1 MKRLIAAAVFTVFVA
16 SSVFATSNTD
26 YSKWSTAQLQQKR
39 LELYKELPVRGN
51 RKNVAAYV
59 KNAEPLP
66 QEDEIKLIERELD
79 HRRSRGD
86 KAAYYEP
93 AAPSIYRHKNPNG

>member
-1 MKRLIAAAVFTVFVA
+1 MVFGVFVA

-26 YSKWSTAQLQQKR
+26 YSNWPTAQLQQKR
-39 LELYKELPVRGN
+39 LELYKQIPVKGN

-59 KNAEPLP
+59 KNGEPLP
-66 QEDEIKLIERELD
+66 AEDEIKLIERELD
-79 HRRSRGD
+79 KRRSAGD

-93 AAPSIYRHKNPNG
+93 AAPSIYRHKNTNG

>member
-1 MKRLIAAAVFTVFVA
+1 MVFGVFVA

-26 YSKWSTAQLQQKR
+26 YSNWPTAQLQQKR
-39 LELYKELPVRGN
+39 LELYKQIPVKGN

-59 KNAEPLP
+59 KNGEPLP
-66 QEDEIKLIERELD
+66 AEDEIKLIERELD
-79 HRRSRGD
+79 KRRSAGD

>member
-1 MKRLIAAAVFTVFVA
+1 MKRLIAAMIFGVFAA

-26 YSKWSTAQLQQKR
+26 YSKWPTAQLQQKR
-39 LELYKELPVRGN
+39 LEFYKELPVRGN
-51 RKNVAAYV
+51 RKHLAEYV
-59 KNAEPLP
+59 KHSAPLP

-79 HRRSRGD
+79 KRKSAGD

-93 AAPSIYRHKNPNG
+93 AAPSIYKHKNPNG